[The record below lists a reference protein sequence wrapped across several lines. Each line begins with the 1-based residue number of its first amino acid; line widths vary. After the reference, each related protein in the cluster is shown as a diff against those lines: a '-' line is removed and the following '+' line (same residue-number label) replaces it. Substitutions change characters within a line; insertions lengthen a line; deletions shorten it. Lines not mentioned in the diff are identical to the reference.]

1 MNRQSVENDNFYDKH
16 TVPFTFQTLVLI
28 RPFRRNLFSPISEI
42 HSSPRESMA
51 VRLTNSISANQI
63 HLPMNFKI
71 SFLNVITEIRS
82 DQFRLPLELQER
94 FA

>member
-1 MNRQSVENDNFYDKH
+1 
-16 TVPFTFQTLVLI
+16 
-28 RPFRRNLFSPISEI
+28 
-42 HSSPRESMA
+42 MA